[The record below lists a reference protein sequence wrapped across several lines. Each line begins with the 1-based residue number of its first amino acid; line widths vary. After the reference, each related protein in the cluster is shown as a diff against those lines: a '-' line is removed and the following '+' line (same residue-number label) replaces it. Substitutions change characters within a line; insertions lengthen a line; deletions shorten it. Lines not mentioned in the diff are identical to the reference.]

1 VTRAAFLVAAHGL
14 DAVTLLAV
22 AASVGIAGEAN
33 PLARGLYGAAGPLG
47 LVAFKTAGI
56 GLLMAVVG
64 RSQLRLALAV
74 LAGLAGALVNA
85 IAWRVA

>member
-1 VTRAAFLVAAHGL
+1 
-14 DAVTLLAV
+14 
-22 AASVGIAGEAN
+22 
-33 PLARGLYGAAGPLG
+33 LYGTTGAFG
-47 LVAFKTAGI
+47 LVAFKTAGV

-85 IAWRVA
+85 LAWSSVT